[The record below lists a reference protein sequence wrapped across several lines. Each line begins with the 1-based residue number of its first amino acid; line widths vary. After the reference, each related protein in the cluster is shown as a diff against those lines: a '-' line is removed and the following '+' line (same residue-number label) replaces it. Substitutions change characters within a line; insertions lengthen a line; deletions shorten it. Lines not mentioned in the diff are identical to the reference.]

1 MSPTF
6 LNFYHLHQQP
16 FGVSPDPAFL
26 YLSRTHKEA
35 LTSLTNGIRE
45 GRGFFALIAEP
56 GMGKTTLLY
65 QLLEGLRDYAR
76 TAFLFQTQC
85 DSREFF
91 QYLLSELKVDT
102 EGMGLV
108 AMHNKLNEI
117 LFAEMLAGKRFVLV
131 VDEAQ
136 DLEES
141 VLETI
146 RLLSNYETPHTKL
159 LQIILAGQPQL
170 KSKLGQPSLAQL
182 LQRLTVLSHLEPL
195 SAMETAGYME
205 HRLEVAGYRGEPLF
219 LPEATALIA
228 QQSQGIPRNINK
240 ICFNALSEAYS
251 QGRGKITSEIVQK
264 VAGKLDVGSFERPG
278 PVLPSSARQLFP
290 RAGPPLTYKRL
301 AEFRRTRK
309 VFWAVVLACAF
320 LSGGLAASLSRR
332 GSGFEARVEE
342 SLKRFP
348 RFEKA
353 YTTPQASSVIV
364 KATEKDR
371 SPASDAQVEFIK
383 PRESNR
389 DTPTLTGIQTSNE
402 ENHTRVVLTLDN
414 TVAYD
419 SERISSPD
427 RIYFDLYKTRL
438 RPSLESSAIHVG
450 NGLLTSIRAAQN
462 GDGVRLVLR
471 VNLMKSYL
479 AHMEWNPYRLVIDL
493 YGKPISPV
501 NTAIKPSLPIPET
514 NKSKPNVT
522 IQPPS
527 EPKPN
532 HDGQRSL
539 TRELGL
545 KIRGIVIDPGHG
557 GQQDTGAIGAHGLLE
572 KDLCLDVALRLGRMI
587 EQNLPGAEVIF
598 TRKDDAYTPLENRT
612 AIANQAHADLF
623 ISIHANSSQDHGV
636 RGVETYYLN
645 FATSDESMGVATRE
659 NASSQ
664 SSLPDLQGLIKRIA
678 RNEKMEESKELA
690 TDIQNALSQRLL
702 LVNHDEMNRGV
713 KRAPFI
719 VLMGAEM
726 PSVLSEISFV
736 SNASDESLLRDSN
749 HRQSVAEGLYAGIA
763 AYLNG
768 LNSLSYNKQ
777 NSPGHPLATLS
788 RSGTAT
794 VGSTGKPK

>member
-6 LNFYHLHQQP
+6 LNFYNLHQQP

-26 YLSRTHKEA
+26 YLSRTHTEA
-35 LTSLTNGIRE
+35 LTSLANGIRE

-91 QYLLSELKVDT
+91 QYLLSELRVDT

-117 LFAEMLAGKRFVLV
+117 LFAEMLAGKRFVLI

-136 DLEES
+136 DLEDS

-159 LQIILAGQPQL
+159 LQIILAGQPHL
-170 KSKLGQPSLAQL
+170 ESKLGQPGLAQL

-195 SAMETAGYME
+195 SAIETACYIE
-205 HRLEVAGYRGEPLF
+205 HRLEVAGYRGELLF

-228 QQSQGIPRNINK
+228 QRSLGIPRNINK

-251 QGRGKITSEIVQK
+251 QGRRKITSEIVQK
-264 VAGKLDVGSFERPG
+264 VAGKSDVGSV
-278 PVLPSSARQLFP
+278 PVLPSSASRVFP
-290 RAGPPLTYKRL
+290 QAGIPSTYRRL
-301 AEFRRTRK
+301 AEFRRTRE
-309 VFWAVVLACAF
+309 VFWAVVLACSF
-320 LSGGLAASLSRR
+320 LLGGLAASLSRR
-332 GSGFEARVEE
+332 GPGFEARFEE
-342 SLKRFP
+342 FFKRFP
-348 RFEKA
+348 KIEEAKN
-353 YTTPQASSVIV
+353 TPQTFPAIV

-371 SPASDAQVEFIK
+371 RHTSDAQTEFIE
-383 PRESNR
+383 PRESNG
-389 DTPTLTGIQTSNE
+389 DTPTLTDIQTSND
-402 ENHTRVVLTLDN
+402 ENHTRVVVTLDN
-414 TVAYD
+414 TVTYD
-419 SERISSPD
+419 SGRISSPD
-427 RIYFDLYKTRL
+427 RIYFDLYKVRL
-438 RPSLESSAIHVG
+438 SPPLEGNTVHVG
-450 NGLLTSIRAAQN
+450 DSLLTSIRAAQN

-471 VNLMKSYL
+471 VDSAKSYL

-501 NTAIKPSLPIPET
+501 NTAAIKPSSPNPET
-514 NKSKPNVT
+514 NKSKPNAT
-522 IQPPS
+522 IQPRS

-557 GQQDTGAIGAHGLLE
+557 GQQDTGAVGVHGLLE
-572 KDLCLDVALRLGRMI
+572 KDLCLDVALRLGHLI

-598 TRKDDAYTPLENRT
+598 TRKDDTYVPLENRT
-612 AIANQAHADLF
+612 AIANRANADLF
-623 ISIHANSSQDHGV
+623 ISIHANSSQERGV

-664 SSLPDLQGLIKRIA
+664 SSFRDLQELVKKIA
-678 RNEKMEESKELA
+678 RNEKIEESKELA

-702 LVNHDEMNRGV
+702 LVSRNEMNRGV
-713 KRAPFI
+713 KQAPFV
-719 VLMGAEM
+719 VLVGAEM

-736 SNASDESLLRDSN
+736 SNASDERLLRHSD
-749 HRQSVAEGLYAGIA
+749 HRERLAEGLYAGIA

-777 NSPGHPLATLS
+777 KPFTEIPLATLS
-788 RSGTAT
+788 RPGTT
-794 VGSTGKPK
+794 VGTTEKPQ